1 MRSFTDK
8 YSDYIHGV
16 VHGFDRIILKG
27 YIGEFYYGNNFYYF
41 LKKEEIKL
49 KDFKDYAQK
58 VTRLIKSHVEKIVSE
73 TGVYTEYLNSPK
85 TSKEGIAKRVA
96 KEQGV
101 TEGLVCVL
109 SAVEPCT
116 ALSVEYNKSTGKLE
130 KKSGYRKCLHYYF
143 YYMDK
148 GFGLMYVR
156 FQTWFTFGLQI
167 YINGREY
174 LKKQLDKA
182 KIKYK
187 SYDNSITWVENI
199 EKAQAISDKFHEK
212 KWHKVFDQFAERVN
226 GFLPRIKE
234 IFNGR
239 AYKWYVEQC
248 EYATDIMF
256 KDRESLEKLYPYF
269 VEYASLCQVGENIF
283 TFFGRKVH
291 GHYQGEAVSDRK
303 NFFGQGFRVKFMLDK
318 NSIKIYD
325 KANNLRV
332 ETTINN
338 ASAFKVR
345 NPNPNSKKKWL
356 NMGKAISN
364 LYRYAEISKACNMRY
379 FESLSNVDNND
390 NIDKEIEILCNSKN
404 VKLSSKSE
412 KPRRYSGF
420 NLLSDSI
427 TKVFNAILS
436 GEFVIRGFRNKDLRQ
451 KLLNL
456 GLFSEDDLFNVKKL
470 SGKITRLIAKL
481 RAHKIITKL
490 NKTCRYRVTKSG
502 EKILSRVLMFKKF
515 EMKTC

>member
-1 MRSFTDK
+1 MKNFLNK

-16 VHGFDRIILKG
+16 IHGFDRIILKG

-41 LKKEEIKL
+41 LNKEGIQL
-49 KDFKDYAQK
+49 KYFKDYAQR
-58 VTRLIKSHVEKIVSE
+58 VTKEIKSHVEKIVSE
-73 TGVYTEYLNSPK
+73 MGVYSTYLNSPK
-85 TSKEGIAKRVA
+85 ISKEDIAKRIA
-96 KEQGV
+96 KEKDI
-101 TEGLVCVL
+101 TEGLICVL

-116 ALSVEYNKSTGKLE
+116 ALSVEYNKANGKLE
-130 KKSGYRKCLHYYF
+130 KKNSFRKCLHYYF

-148 GFGLMYVR
+148 DFGLMHIR
-156 FQTWFTFGLQI
+156 FQTWFTFGIQI

-182 KIKYK
+182 GIKYK
-187 SYDNSITWVENI
+187 SYDNSITWVEDI

-212 KWHKVFDQFAERVN
+212 KWYKVFDKLAERVN

-234 IFNGR
+234 IFNDR
-239 AYKWYVEQC
+239 AYKWYIEQC
-248 EYATDIMF
+248 EYATDVMF

-291 GHYQGEAVSDRK
+291 GLYQGEAVSDRK
-303 NFFGQGFRVKFMLDK
+303 NFFGQGFRVKFTLDK

-325 KANNLRV
+325 KSSNLRI

-345 NPNPNSKKKWL
+345 NPNPESKKKWL

-379 FESLSNVDNND
+379 LQSLSNVDNND
-390 NIDKEIEILCNSKN
+390 NIDKEIENLCNSKQ
-404 VKLSSKSE
+404 VKLSGKNK
-412 KPRRYSGF
+412 KPRRFSGF
-420 NLLSDSI
+420 NLLSDFT
-427 TKVFNAILS
+427 TKVFNAVLS
-436 GEFVIRGFRNKDLRQ
+436 GEFAIRGFRNKDLRQ
-451 KLLNL
+451 VLVKF
-456 GLFSEDDLFNVKKL
+456 GLFSKEDILNIKKL

-481 RAHKIITKL
+481 RGHKIITKL
-490 NKTCRYRVTKSG
+490 NKTCRYRVTKKG
-502 EKILSRVLMFKKF
+502 EEILSRILMFKKF

>member
-1 MRSFTDK
+1 MQKFIDK
-8 YSDYIHGV
+8 YSDHIHGV

-49 KDFKDYAQK
+49 KDFKGYAQK
-58 VTRLIKSHVEKIVSE
+58 VTEQIKSHVSKIVSE
-73 TGVYTEYLNSPK
+73 TQAYTEYLNSPK
-85 TSKEGIAKRVA
+85 ISKEDIAKRVA
-96 KEQGV
+96 KERGI
-101 TEGLVCVL
+101 TEGLICVL
-109 SAVEPCT
+109 SAVEPCK

-130 KKSGYRKCLHYYF
+130 KISGFRKCLHYYF
-143 YYMDK
+143 YFMDRD
-148 GFGLMYVR
+148 FGLMYVR

-167 YINGREY
+167 YINAREY

-182 KIKYK
+182 GIKYK
-187 SYDNSITWVENI
+187 SYDNSITWVEDI
-199 EKAQAISDKFHEK
+199 EKAQAISDRFHEK
-212 KWHKVFDQFAERVN
+212 KWHKVFDQFAEKIN

-234 IFNGR
+234 IFNGK
-239 AYKWYVEQC
+239 AYKWYIEQC

-256 KDRESLEKLYPYF
+256 KDRERLEKLYPYF

-291 GHYQGEAVSDRK
+291 GLYQGEAVSDRK
-303 NFFGQGFRVKFMLDK
+303 NFFGQGFRVKFTLDK

-325 KANNLRV
+325 KASNLRV

-338 ASAFKVR
+338 ASAFKIQ
-345 NPNPNSKKKWL
+345 NPNKNSKKKWL
-356 NMGKAISN
+356 DMGKAISN
-364 LYRYAEISKACNMRY
+364 LYRYAEVSKACNMRY
-379 FESLSNVDNND
+379 LNSLSNVDNNN
-390 NIDKEIEILCNSKN
+390 NIDNEIEKLCNGKN

-420 NLLSDSI
+420 NLLSDFT

-451 KLLNL
+451 KLLGL
-456 GLFSEDDLFNVKKL
+456 GLLSDDEFLNIYRKNN
-470 SGKITRLIAKL
+470 KIDRTWPLEIV
-481 RAHKIITKL
+481 
-490 NKTCRYRVTKSG
+490 TCRP
-502 EKILSRVLMFKKF
+502 IA
-515 EMKTC
+515 